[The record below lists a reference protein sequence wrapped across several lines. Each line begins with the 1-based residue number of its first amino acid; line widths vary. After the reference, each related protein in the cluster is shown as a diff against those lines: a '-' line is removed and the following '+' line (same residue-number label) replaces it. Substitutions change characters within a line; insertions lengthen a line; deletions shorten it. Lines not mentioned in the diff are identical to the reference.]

1 MMKNNTRLTALALAT
16 ILAGACSGVM
26 DSKQPARQYYLLTPD
41 TTSSGTGN
49 PTEGP
54 ALSMTV
60 SVVPGLDTDRVLA
73 LSPDA
78 RLSPYAN
85 ARWPDHLPEVIT
97 SVLKRSLAASG
108 SFSSVEDSTR
118 LSDDGWL
125 LTLEI
130 QQFYGIQNGA
140 GNTSSVRV
148 EMAGAIQCNGRLAPV
163 RLSDSNT
170 VAEERLATVVAAHQQ
185 GLNDVTQ
192 QLLQQIH
199 GACS

>member
-130 QQFYGIQNGA
+130 QQFYGIRDASGS
-140 GNTSSVRV
+140 TSSVTV
-148 EMAGAIQCNGRLAPV
+148 EMNGSIECGHEREV
-163 RLSDSNT
+163 FTLSDSNSIG
-170 VAEERLATVVAAHQQ
+170 EERLSTVVAAHQRS
-185 GLNDVTQ
+185 LDEVTR
-192 QLLQQIH
+192 QLLAEIEEN
-199 GACS
+199 CS

>member
-1 MMKNNTRLTALALAT
+1 MMKNKTRLTAMALAT
-16 ILAGACSGVM
+16 VLVSACSGVM
-26 DSKQPARQYYLLTPD
+26 DSKQPAKQYYLLTPD
-41 TTSSGTGN
+41 TTSTGTAS
-49 PTEGP
+49 PTAGP

-108 SFSSVEDSTR
+108 RFSSVEESSR

-125 LTLEI
+125 LTLEV

-140 GNTSSVRV
+140 GDTSSVRV
-148 EMAGAIQCNGRLAPV
+148 EMAGPIECNGKLAPV
-163 RLSDSNT
+163 RLSDSNS
-170 VAEERLATVVAAHQQ
+170 VSQERLAAVVAAHQQ

-192 QLLQQIH
+192 QLLQQMK
-199 GACS
+199 GSCS